1 MLLGALRAQLLYPQ
15 PERIV
20 SDDQLLQLLAQV
32 NCRISPSVS
41 GGFDIECDWE
51 KVLFGERQRLAFARA
66 LLVRPRYAILDEATS
81 ALDVPNEDWLYRQ
94 LAETGA
100 TLVSVSHRSSILKYH
115 AHVLELTGDSSWQSY
130 PLPTI
135 AGHDSPARRCMPP
148 HHSWVRRTICASR
161 RD

>member
-1 MLLGALRAQLLYPQ
+1 MRLGEGALLANASAWRLHVRSWSVRA
-15 PERIV
+15 
-20 SDDQLLQLLAQV
+20 
-32 NCRISPSVS
+32 
-41 GGFDIECDWE
+41 
-51 KVLFGERQRLAFARA
+51 
-66 LLVRPRYAILDEATS
+66 YAILDEATS

-115 AHVLELTGDSSWQSY
+115 AHVLELTGDSSWQST

-135 AGHDSPARRCMPP
+135 AGHDSRQQVHAAAPFLGAA
-148 HHSWVRRTICASR
+148 HHLCASR